1 MTPDDPV
8 YRRFLAYLAAG
19 FPSDEALALA
29 EGRFVEW
36 NAEAEKDAKEERDG
50 TYR

>member
-1 MTPDDPV
+1 MTDDEV
-8 YRRFLAYLAAG
+8 FLAYIRLLRLG

-29 EGRFVEW
+29 QGRWEEW
-36 NAEAEKDAKEERDG
+36 NAPEQKDVKEERDG